1 MPYFSGEYEAK
12 LDPKGRMVL
21 PARLKAA
28 LGAENEGKIVIIRG
42 FEPCLVIYPQVE
54 WQKVFEKVAALNE
67 FVTENR
73 NFQRNFLRGN
83 TEAEL
88 DDQGRFLVPKT
99 MLKYADLDKEA
110 IIVGVANRIEIWNS
124 ERYEEF
130 LIKDQEQLAQ
140 LAEKILGEKVEL

>member
-28 LGAENEGKIVIIRG
+28 LPTETEGKIVIIRG
-42 FEPCLVIYPQVE
+42 FEPCLVIYPQIE
-54 WQKVFEKVAALNE
+54 WQKIFEKVAALNE
-67 FVTENR
+67 FETENR
-73 NFQRNFLRGN
+73 LFQRNFLRGN
-83 TEAEL
+83 TEVEL
-88 DDQGRFLVPKT
+88 DEQGRFLVPKT
-99 MLKYADLDKEA
+99 MLKYADLEKEA
-110 IIVGVANRIEIWNS
+110 IIVGVANRIEIWNT

-140 LAEKILGEKVEL
+140 LAEKILGEKVEF

>member
-28 LGAENEGKIVIIRG
+28 LSAENEGKIVIIRG

-83 TEAEL
+83 TEVEL

-140 LAEKILGEKVEL
+140 LAEKILGEKLEM

>member
-12 LDPKGRMVL
+12 LDTKGRMVL

-28 LGAENEGKIVIIRG
+28 LAAENEGKIVIIRG

-83 TEAEL
+83 TEVEL

-99 MLKYADLDKEA
+99 MLKYADLEKEA

-140 LAEKILGEKVEL
+140 LAEKILGEKIEM